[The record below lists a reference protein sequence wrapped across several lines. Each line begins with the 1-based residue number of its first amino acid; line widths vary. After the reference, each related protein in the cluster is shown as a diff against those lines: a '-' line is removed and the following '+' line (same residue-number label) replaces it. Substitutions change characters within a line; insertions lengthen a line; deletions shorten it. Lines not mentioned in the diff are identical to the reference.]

1 MTVHMNTSPVTFL
14 DDQLTGQE
22 IIIKSTS
29 VASLAGVFADEQ
41 ARATRPQ
48 DELIYEVQVYL
59 PVQEGTLGGLFFGI
73 TKIHPGKI
81 GNEYHMTRGHFHQVS
96 DRAEYYWG
104 IKGEGYLILMD
115 RDRKT
120 RAERMEAGSLH
131 YIPAHTA
138 HRVANTG
145 KDILSFGA
153 CWPADAGHDYQEIA
167 DHGFSARLMEMDG
180 RPVLMTV

>member
-1 MTVHMNTSPVTFL
+1 MHDTPVTFIN
-14 DDQLTGQE
+14 DQLSGEE
-22 IIIKSTS
+22 IISKTTTIE
-29 VASLAGVFADEQ
+29 SLKGIFGDEE
-41 ARATRPQ
+41 ARAAKPQ
-48 DELIYEVQVYL
+48 EEVVYEVQAHL
-59 PVQEGTLGGLFFGI
+59 PVLEGTLGGLYFGL

-81 GNEYHMTRGHFHQVS
+81 GNEYHMTRGHFHALS

-120 RAERMEAGSLH
+120 SAQKMEPGSLH

-145 KDILSFGA
+145 SQVLSFGA
-153 CWPADAGHDYQEIA
+153 CWPSDAGHNYKEIA
-167 DHGFSARLMEMDG
+167 DHGFSARLIEVKG
-180 RPVLMTV
+180 RPTLETI